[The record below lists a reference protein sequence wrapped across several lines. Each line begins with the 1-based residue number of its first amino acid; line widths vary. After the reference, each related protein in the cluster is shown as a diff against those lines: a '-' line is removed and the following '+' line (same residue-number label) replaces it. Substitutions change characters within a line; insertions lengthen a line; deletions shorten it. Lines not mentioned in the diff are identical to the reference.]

1 MAFNF
6 FNTIRISLKICW
18 VPLLYL
24 YKVIMAIFNNLFRIQ
39 PKTTSSTLTKFLNM
53 SKYTMNFRGY
63 GDFEGLKGNPEFM
76 NAFFVRNL
84 QFLAKESWNSRGP
97 AMGHFLCFLS
107 KMFGLVYH

>member
-76 NAFFVRNL
+76 NAFFVRGL
-84 QFLAKESWNSRGP
+84 QFLAKAAAYYFARN
-97 AMGHFLCFLS
+97 
-107 KMFGLVYH
+107 